1 MEISFIDD
9 VLLTFPRMYVRTY
22 GQTLFVFVRPSF
34 QSREQTLRFLENE
47 RRHSSSLCSV
57 ISFLLLEEMSSFET
71 IECQDFFRRPN
82 TCSRESRDC
91 GTDSMVLLLLTSVAR
106 VVESNQ
112 IGVVDLRRTESVGDE
127 RNDGSNH
134 EERTNRMWR
143 ARG

>member
-1 MEISFIDD
+1 MRIRA
-9 VLLTFPRMYVRTY
+9 FPRH
-22 GQTLFVFVRPSF
+22 SF
-34 QSREQTLRFLENE
+34 PFQRHQLTAKPAKQVIPPPNSQTLRFLENE